1 MRSVTPLVSIIL
13 PTRDRA
19 YALRQTLDGIRAQT
33 FSDWELVLIDDG
45 SKDGTRELIA
55 SYADTRFHYLRN
67 ESPLGAA
74 KARNQGLAKARAEF
88 IAFQDAG
95 DDWLP
100 EKLALQVERLR
111 AAPANVGMV
120 YTSRIL
126 IYQDGTR
133 KPSHAPTF
141 RPGDADTY
149 RRALGLGVMGI
160 DLPACLFRAAALR
173 HCGGFDEALGRWI
186 DLELFIR
193 LAKTHRFDHVEGLL
207 TLCPE
212 RPDAITMDVS
222 ALVAAHARILE
233 KYAGDLDAEQYIAHR
248 RVVGRRLLGSDWAA
262 TGRRML
268 LEVSLSRHA
277 RPADWAWLMLA
288 LGGRGLH
295 RVVKTFRDLGWRART
310 SLA

>member
-1 MRSVTPLVSIIL
+1 MTPLVSIIL

-19 YALRQTLDGIRAQT
+19 YVLRQTLDGIRAQT
-33 FSDWELVLIDDG
+33 TSDWELILIDDG
-45 SKDGTRELIA
+45 SKDGTRELVA
-55 SYADTRFHYLRN
+55 SYAEPRFHYLRN
-67 ESPLGAA
+67 ESPHGAA
-74 KARNQGLAKARAEF
+74 KARNEGLAKARAEF

-111 AAPANVGMV
+111 AASANVAMV
-120 YTSRIL
+120 YTSRVL

-141 RPGDADTY
+141 RPGDEDTY
-149 RRALGLGVMGI
+149 HRALGLEVMGI

-173 HCGGFDEALGRWI
+173 QCGGFDEALGRWI
-186 DLELFIR
+186 DLELFMR
-193 LAKTHRFDHVEGLL
+193 LAKTYRFDHVEGLL
-207 TLCPE
+207 TICPE
-212 RPDAITMDVS
+212 RPDAITMNID

-248 RVVGRRLLGSDWAA
+248 RIVGRRLLGSNWAP

-288 LGGRGLH
+288 LGGRELY
-295 RVVKTFRDLGWRART
+295 RVVRTFRNITWRVRS